1 MSNGSTEGAGGELD
15 EAAHGF
21 TALERELGR
30 RSARTTRSR
39 EDANALRA
47 AIGAWFETFYPPLV
61 RVIGDLPTIEEVNR
75 ELRDLRARAGGR
87 MEIADV
93 RRRLRLV
100 ARRIN
105 HEILPAY
112 DAARWTAAATV
123 ERPASE
129 MRASLAARLRDLSP
143 DLANSYEQAHADLA
157 DVGRASYLGPAGEI
171 REVMRGAMHLLAP
184 DDEVEAQSWFVGDDR
199 GRPTQAERI
208 RFIVQSK
215 SGADSTV
222 ETAEIVDTKVGRLG
236 RQLYQ
241 RASKA
246 FHAGTQRDE
255 VGKIVGWVE
264 AVLNEIL
271 PS

>member
-1 MSNGSTEGAGGELD
+1 
-15 EAAHGF
+15 
-21 TALERELGR
+21 
-30 RSARTTRSR
+30 
-39 EDANALRA
+39 
-47 AIGAWFETFYPPLV
+47 
-61 RVIGDLPTIEEVNR
+61 
-75 ELRDLRARAGGR
+75 
-87 MEIADV
+87 
-93 RRRLRLV
+93 
-100 ARRIN
+100 
-105 HEILPAY
+105 
-112 DAARWTAAATV
+112 
-123 ERPASE
+123 
-129 MRASLAARLRDLSP
+129 
-143 DLANSYEQAHADLA
+143 LANSYEQAHADLA
-157 DVGRASYLGPAGEI
+157 DTGRASYLGPAGEI

-184 DDEVEAQSWFVGDDR
+184 DDEVEAQTWFVGDDK

-208 RFIVQSK
+208 RYIVQSK
-215 SGADSTV
+215 SGAESTI